1 MHGVGEEFWVGLNS
15 DKVLQFI
22 DDVGPDVAVQ
32 AAKRISDSIKR
43 RINQPMAAE
52 DPIWGENQE
61 GLLLELLVHLVKG
74 GHLSLEDAE
83 DLVTSQSQKDQL
95 DSIFK

>member
-1 MHGVGEEFWVGLNS
+1 MIGLSS

-32 AAKRISDSIKR
+32 AAKRISGSIKR
-43 RINQPMAAE
+43 RKNQPMVAE

-61 GLLLELLVHLVKG
+61 GLLFELLVQLVKG
-74 GHLSLEDAE
+74 GHLSLESAE
-83 DLVTSQSQKDQL
+83 DLAASQSQKDQL